1 MAKGKAVAKQEKE
14 NGNNELVS
22 MERNYFETYG
32 SQMAVGTT
40 ITGQLLKFSKGDW
53 LAGQE
58 DEEMEVGTKLVA
70 NMDSLTVGWVKWVD
84 NKPVEQLMG
93 LLIDGFQPK
102 RRGELG
108 DTDESEW
115 EVGTDGKARDPWQ
128 FTNYLVMKTPGKRA
142 TDDDELYT
150 FATSSRGGLN
160 AIGSLCKFYGK
171 ETRVKPNDFPIVV
184 LNVDSYMHPNKEFGR
199 IKIPSFSME
208 DSVNSPFKAAG
219 WETKKLFA
227 SK

>member
-1 MAKGKAVAKQEKE
+1 
-14 NGNNELVS
+14 

-32 SQMAVGTT
+32 AQMGGGSA

-53 LAGQE
+53 LCGQE
-58 DEEMEVGTKLVA
+58 DDELDEGTKLAA
-70 NMDSLTVGWVKWVD
+70 NMDSLMVGWVKWDD

-102 RRGELG
+102 RRAELG
-108 DTDESEW
+108 DTDEDSW
-115 EVGTDGKARDPWQ
+115 EVGSDGKARDPWQ

-142 TDDDELYT
+142 TDVDELYT

-160 AIGSLCKFYGK
+160 AIGALCKTFGK
-171 ETRVKPNDFPIVV
+171 EMRVKPDQYPIVE

-199 IKIPSFSME
+199 IKIPVL
-208 DSVNSPFKAAG
+208 SVAG
-219 WETKKLFA
+219 WEAKKLFET
-227 SK
+227 K